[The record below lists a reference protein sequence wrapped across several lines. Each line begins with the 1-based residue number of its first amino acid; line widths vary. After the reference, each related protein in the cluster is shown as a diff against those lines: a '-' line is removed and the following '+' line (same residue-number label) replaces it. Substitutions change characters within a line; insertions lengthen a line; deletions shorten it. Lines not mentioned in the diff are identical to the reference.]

1 MNIVLHGL
9 TLGFCHVQG
18 PHPAAINAELFSRGK
33 DNVEMLL
40 GLLEDEPAGIS
51 DFYVRYHT
59 IQLLTSLA
67 AVSSFRIQEVC
78 SWLQ

>member
-1 MNIVLHGL
+1 M
-9 TLGFCHVQG
+9 QG

-33 DNVEMLL
+33 DNIEMLL
-40 GLLEDEPAGIS
+40 SLLDDEPAGIS

-78 SWLQ
+78 SWLE